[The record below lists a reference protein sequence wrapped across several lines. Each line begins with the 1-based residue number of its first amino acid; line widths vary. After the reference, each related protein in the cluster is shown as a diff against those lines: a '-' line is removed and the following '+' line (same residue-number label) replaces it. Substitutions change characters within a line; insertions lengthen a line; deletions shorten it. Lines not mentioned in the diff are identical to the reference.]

1 LSSYVGATASF
12 KSALSELGEDPLS
25 ANYDSMVV
33 GDDVQAC
40 EDELARDKAQIPG
53 ITTRNNYGK
62 PYSAI
67 ASAVTNHLPQNLNI
81 MYNHK

>member
-1 LSSYVGATASF
+1 
-12 KSALSELGEDPLS
+12 
-25 ANYDSMVV
+25 MVA
-33 GDDVQAC
+33 GDDVQSC

-62 PYSAI
+62 LYSAI
-67 ASAVTNHLPQNLNI
+67 ASVVTNHLPQIYILTSC